1 MTVDEPS
8 QGSKGAPR
16 YSPSRSPIAS
26 STAPNV
32 HGNPSLLSYEPSR
45 TLRDYLANTATVD
58 MAYTVLI
65 EHALAERD
73 RSPAVVPRCI
83 TLLKRFLLRYVPK
96 VQTLRQIDSFCENS
110 IVECESI
117 TKQRVSLW
125 SKSLGQHSGAATNV
139 LPSLS
144 PASSFAS
151 ASLVKSLNYVR
162 SLVAQH
168 LPKQSFQPLGISGTN
183 FEVDATTDSPKTKDS
198 SLQSSLKVPTLDT
211 SDSGTNEKYIYS
223 DLLNWRLSGD
233 RDYQLPYMI
242 RESVLKARD
251 LAHAF
256 VEAGAAALL
265 FDTKIN
271 EKSWKFPISQD
282 LPDVDP
288 LFSAFFCYNGHHLK
302 AIAASKRMKGG
313 PQQVWENV
321 SVSTFRARAHPLFQ
335 YRHYSEQQ
343 PLWLNPAEIC
353 EVIAEACSETSSAF
367 VNYTMSSPMAKYNAR
382 PVTEVAI
389 SVLIKLVVDMYV
401 MDSAA
406 AAPLTLSMLED
417 MLSSQSVPARI
428 RVFDL
433 ILNLG
438 VHAHLLEPVSYD
450 DSPPIVE
457 EEALQEPAL
466 NNEDQDE
473 AGNVNDDVN
482 VQERTASAIETF
494 EHWLLVILFE
504 VLHFL
509 VQMEEREEIVW
520 ASALSCLFY
529 FVCHT
534 GNILR
539 KRLEGLDIRVVK
551 ALLEVSRE
559 YSWAEVVHCKLI
571 CMLTNLFYRT
581 HSGSAESLGDTSTF
595 LVEQVNLLGGINFI
609 CLEYS
614 QAKSREEKRNL
625 FLVLF
630 DYALDQ
636 INKGC
641 LAAGAS
647 AYSFDEVQLVASML
661 TLANAPEAFYTA
673 LKHGLEGIGE
683 VLKNSISVV
692 FPRSSNSGHL
702 DLILHE
708 IIKELDAITNTF
720 THLDVEFSYMIQLT
734 KSYQSSSALDGLEE
748 GEIGFRTRLSWGTLH
763 TLLHSERAA
772 CRHHGYIWLVELLLF
787 QINEVEGRS
796 IWSNFEDFE
805 QCIGFACSQ
814 DPTPSVVPLPISI
827 MCSLLKSKHN
837 FIRRGFLF
845 VMERFL
851 MHCKLLLGED
861 DLQFSS
867 HEETVPP
874 LSDRRLHKANALID
888 LMSCA
893 LSLVVQINETDHLNI
908 LKMCDML
915 FSQLCLRLPDTNCMP
930 SGLPKSLEKPIG
942 HTNEPRKGD
951 SESYLFKGGSRSGKI
966 CCDNP
971 SGSIFS
977 GDESALI
984 QETASLAAL
993 VLHGRAIVP
1002 MQLVSR
1008 VPASLFYWPL
1018 IQLAGAAT
1026 DDIALGVAV
1035 GSAGRANL
1043 PGATSDIRAALL
1055 LLLIGKC
1062 TADSKAFLEVEGEE
1076 FFRGLLDD
1084 TDPRV
1089 AYCSA
1094 AFLLKRMMSEEPE
1107 NYQRLLQSL
1116 IIKAQQFNNEKL
1128 LENPYLQMR
1137 GILQLNRLEKR
1148 FTIKRPNRNHST
1160 TVRAGVGLANVAATT
1175 RRSNWE
1181 DQLPSFAPSF
1191 SLTLGNVIAEI
1202 VDTAS
1207 YLIFTRQ
1214 RKPRPSRTLLHTSYL
1229 LQCWF
1234 LGLDML
1240 ARLPAIPP
1248 VRLFFWKR
1256 DFCSEIFISRL
1267 SFYTTVEEL
1276 VDKFSAFG
1284 TIRDARIIR
1293 DPRTNRPKGYS
1304 FVKYESEAEAQKA
1317 VNAMDGRIFGGRLI
1331 FVEIAK
1337 PRSED
1342 EAEIAKLSSFFFLT
1356 NFYPHKV
1363 QIESPI
1369 SSLANTSL

>member
-1 MTVDEPS
+1 MPVDEPS

-16 YSPSRSPIAS
+16 YSPSRSPVSMRFHGVLSQKQQRASSVSKKLSEPLRRAVADCLS

-168 LPKQSFQPLGISGTN
+168 LPKQSFQPLGISGTVISGKLSLPSQSSFMTKSFSFHQN

-211 SDSGTNEKYIYS
+211 SDTGTNEKYIYS

-288 LFSAFFCYNGHHLK
+288 LFRPSSATMASNFGSVGSHLK

-482 VQERTASAIETF
+482 MQERTASAIETF

-539 KRLEGLDIRVVK
+539 NRLEGLDIRVVK

-571 CMLTNLFYRT
+571 CMLTNLFYQT
-581 HSGSAESLGDTSTF
+581 HSGSPESLGDTSTF

-787 QINEVEGRS
+787 QINEAEGRS

-867 HEETVPP
+867 HEETVSP

-942 HTNEPRKGD
+942 HTNEPRK
-951 SESYLFKGGSRSGKI
+951 
-966 CCDNP
+966 
-971 SGSIFS
+971 
-977 GDESALI
+977 
-984 QETASLAAL
+984 
-993 VLHGRAIVP
+993 
-1002 MQLVSR
+1002 
-1008 VPASLFYWPL
+1008 
-1018 IQLAGAAT
+1018 
-1026 DDIALGVAV
+1026 V

-1160 TVRAGVGLANVAATT
+1160 TVRGGLGLANGAATA

-1207 YLIFTRQ
+1207 YLIFNRQ
-1214 RKPRPSRTLLHTSYL
+1214 RKPRPSRTLLHPFYL

-1342 EAEIAKLSSFFFLT
+1342 EAEIAKLSSFFS
-1356 NFYPHKV
+1356 H
-1363 QIESPI
+1363 
-1369 SSLANTSL
+1369 